1 MMAGPGKRVAILTS
15 TCLRKGSRMRAS
27 FRHYHDKSYE
37 LVESCLT
44 HRLTIVGEFPGGAVL
59 EHVLFNPVHIRLP

>member
-1 MMAGPGKRVAILTS
+1 MG
-15 TCLRKGSRMRAS
+15 AS

-44 HRLTIVGEFPGGAVL
+44 HRLTIVGEYPGGAVL